1 MYPLIWL
8 GVLIIFVAVELA
20 TTQLTTIWFAGGA
33 LVAFGLSFFDGINI
47 WVQLIVFLAVSIL
60 LLAFTRPALVKLLDK
75 NKIKTNVETVPGK
88 VAIVTEQIENLKSK
102 GAVKIDGIEWTARSN
117 DDDEIIPVG
126 QKIVILRVEG
136 VKVIVEKV

>member
-47 WVQLIVFLAVSIL
+47 WVQLIVFLAK
-60 LLAFTRPALVKLLDK
+60 FT
-75 NKIKTNVETVPGK
+75 I
-88 VAIVTEQIENLKSK
+88 
-102 GAVKIDGIEWTARSN
+102 
-117 DDDEIIPVG
+117 
-126 QKIVILRVEG
+126 
-136 VKVIVEKV
+136 